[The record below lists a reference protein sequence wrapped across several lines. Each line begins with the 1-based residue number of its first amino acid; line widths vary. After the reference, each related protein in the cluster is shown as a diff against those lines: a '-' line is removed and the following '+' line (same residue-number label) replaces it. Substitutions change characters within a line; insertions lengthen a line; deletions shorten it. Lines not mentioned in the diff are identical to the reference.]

1 MKTETKI
8 SSIALVC
15 ALCAVAVTPAI
26 SAAPVRSLGG
36 AGTYSSAS
44 SAASSKTTGAT
55 TSTRAGAM
63 RVLPSSTK
71 ATTSVGTT
79 SGSTAGATTSTRAAA
94 TPRLSLGK
102 YLAGNRV
109 VAGGGSSGGASGGGS
124 SSGGEFVDVN
134 DPLWKQVVELPARVD
149 DLDAGVGVLEGRV
162 DVLEEKVASGVASDE
177 DVKALRETVTTL
189 QTNVETIV
197 TQLPADDAPVATVES
212 VTVVNNTVNQLQE
225 KITLLENALPESG
238 GVADSETV
246 STLQTTVGGLK
257 TDVEKLQGD
266 VLALQGEAA
275 KHVLQ
280 ADYDAR
286 VQSVDASI
294 NNINVAAD
302 ALAARVVELENK
314 TSNGVAGTEDFAKL
328 SEAVAELET
337 DLDNVVLQLPADGAP
352 AAAAADLTS
361 LQGLVEDIQELI
373 PENGIADASVVETLV
388 TNVATLQG
396 DVAKLNTD
404 VAARVLKTE
413 YDAKMTALDSD
424 IEKLE
429 LALADYYTK
438 GEVEEAIAGAITN
451 GTIDLSA
458 YALKTDLDSYAT
470 VDTTNGLRD
479 DVDANSE
486 LIGGNANDIEE
497 LQESFNKLTGTV
509 EDVNQLASGASD
521 KANENAEAIE
531 AIKAKT
537 DNLSDVATTGSYN
550 SLTDLPTI
558 PTKTSELTNDT
569 GFITDSALADY
580 ALSSQLPTKTSE
592 LTNDSGF
599 ITDSAL
605 ADYAL
610 ADSVPT
616 KVSQLTDADLYA
628 LKSELPTDV
637 VTSNQLESVR
647 TALVDEIAKK
657 QEAGEYAKAADLTA
671 VSEALAELEDDVYTR
686 AQVDQKIADALTNG
700 TINLEAYVTYS
711 KLAELN
717 LQTQTGT
724 DGETVYKPLGALA
737 YEDEINAATY
747 IQEGTITAAMIEP
760 KSITAAELAP
770 GSVTADK
777 LAAETPELEV
787 GQMAMLT
794 VDAEGNQ
801 VWEVFAVAE

>member
-36 AGTYSSAS
+36 VGTYSSAS
-44 SAASSKTTGAT
+44 SAASSKTTGT
-55 TSTRAGAM
+55 TASTRAGAM

-71 ATTSVGTT
+71 ATTSVGTA

-177 DVKALRETVTTL
+177 DVKTLRETVTTL

-212 VTVVNNTVNQLQE
+212 VTQINTTVTNINNTIEQLQE
-225 KITLLENALPESG
+225 QITKIEGGDSSVSIFELEQSVE
-238 GVADSETV
+238 
-246 STLQTTVGGLK
+246 TLQDDVSALKLDVLNVQGEFAKYVLDTELEEALK
-257 TDVEKLQGD
+257 TVDDE
-266 VLALQGEAA
+266 ALIAALRSEYEA
-275 KHVLQ
+275 K
-280 ADYDAR
+280 
-286 VQSVDASI
+286 
-294 NNINVAAD
+294 
-302 ALAARVVELENK
+302 
-314 TSNGVAGTEDFAKL
+314 
-328 SEAVAELET
+328 VAELENDIT
-337 DLDNVVLQLPADGAP
+337 T
-352 AAAAADLTS
+352 LTS
-361 LQGLVEDIQELI
+361 NFTNYYTKSEVDKA
-373 PENGIADASVVETLV
+373 IADA
-388 TNVATLQG
+388 AF
-396 DVAKLNTD
+396 DPA
-404 VAARVLKTE
+404 
-413 YDAKMTALDSD
+413 
-424 IEKLE
+424 
-429 LALADYYTK
+429 
-438 GEVEEAIAGAITN
+438 
-451 GTIDLSA
+451 TIDMSA

-497 LQESFNKLTGTV
+497 LQESFNDLTVTV
-509 EDVNQLASGASD
+509 QDVNQLASGASD

-558 PTKTSELTNDT
+558 PTKTSELTN
-569 GFITDSALADY
+569 
-580 ALSSQLPTKTSE
+580 
-592 LTNDSGF
+592 NSGF
-599 ITDSAL
+599 ITDLAL
-605 ADYAL
+605 AD
-610 ADSVPT
+610 
-616 KVSQLTDADLYA
+616 YA

-637 VTSNQLESVR
+637 VTSTQLDSMR
-647 TALVDEIAKK
+647 AALVDEIAKK
-657 QEAGEYAKAADLTA
+657 QEAGEYAEAADLTA
-671 VSEALAELEDDVYTR
+671 VSNALAELEGNVYTK
-686 AQVDQKIADALTNG
+686 AQVDQKITDALTNG
-700 TINLEAYVTYS
+700 TIDLDAYVTYS
-711 KLAELN
+711 KLDELE

-724 DGETVYKPLGALA
+724 NGETVYKPLGALA
-737 YEDEINAATY
+737 YEDKIDAETY
-747 IQEGTITAAMIEP
+747 IQEGSITAAMIEP
-760 KSITAAELAP
+760 NSITAAELASD
-770 GSVTADK
+770 SVTADK
-777 LAAETPELEV
+777 LASGAVTADKLDTPDLEV